1 MRCTGHFPAKL
12 SMTEKTFSIE
22 GMTENISQVGTF
34 IRTKD
39 WHTFKP
45 NDQVSVSIS
54 LPSVFS
60 EQYSAVEMEG
70 PGVITRIDE
79 ENEGVGIQ
87 FIKSFKQFTRADE
100 TEVAGKIRYKRLAH
114 YLTALEELPRPQF
127 LETYPRGFFVE
138 RARMDFDNDVIFQ
151 FSTNEIDVLEA
162 SNQFPIDLVISD
174 FLEARVIEVNKKKI
188 DSNEGVITIGRSANN
203 DIVLYNQAISKSQA
217 FLYFPTSNNRGAY
230 LADLQS
236 TNSTFLNDEKI
247 TPYVA
252 YDPADGDEISFGPQT
267 KVIYLASSTFYDFI
281 SSLKRSSESKMH
293 S

>member
-1 MRCTGHFPAKL
+1 
-12 SMTEKTFSIE
+12 
-22 GMTENISQVGTF
+22 
-34 IRTKD
+34 
-39 WHTFKP
+39 
-45 NDQVSVSIS
+45 
-54 LPSVFS
+54 
-60 EQYSAVEMEG
+60 MEG

-100 TEVAGKIRYKRLAH
+100 TEVAGKMRYKRLAH
-114 YLTALEELPRPQF
+114 YLTVLEELPRSQF
-127 LETYPRGFFVE
+127 MEAYPRGFFVE

-162 SNQFPIDLVISD
+162 SHQFPIDLVIAD

-188 DSNEGVITIGRSANN
+188 DSNEGVITIGRSASN
-203 DIVLYNQAISKSQA
+203 DIVLYNQTISKSHA
-217 FLYFPTSNNRGAY
+217 FLYFPTSNNSGAY

-236 TNSTFLNDEKI
+236 TNNTFLNDEKI

-252 YDPADGDEISFGPQT
+252 YNLADGDEISFGPQT
-267 KVIYLASSTFYDFI
+267 KVIYLFSFTFYDFI
-281 SSLKRSSESKMH
+281 SSLKRSSECKMH